1 LIFLHKNIKMIQRIQ
16 TVYLLI
22 AEMLI
27 GALFFVPFAEIA
39 GKEGNIYRFDIKG
52 IYLEGVQKAEII
64 YGSLPLV
71 ILWVVSMILILATI
85 FLFKNRILQMRL
97 SRINIFIL
105 LGLGGLIYYYVR
117 SIAKILMGVFS
128 LTVYLVFPF
137 IAAIL
142 IYLAIRAIN
151 KDELLVRSIDRIR

>member
-1 LIFLHKNIKMIQRIQ
+1 MIQRIQ

-39 GKEGNIYRFDIKG
+39 GKEGSIYRFDIKG
-52 IYLEGVQKAEII
+52 IYLEGIQKSEII
-64 YGSLPLV
+64 YSSLPLV
-71 ILWVVSMILILATI
+71 ILWAVSLILILATI

-97 SRINIFIL
+97 STINIFIL
-105 LGLGGLIYYYVR
+105 LGIDGLIYYYVW
-117 SIAKILMGVFS
+117 SIAKVLLGVYS
-128 LTVYLVFPF
+128 LTIYLVFPV

-142 IYLAIRAIN
+142 IYLAIRAISE
-151 KDELLVRSIDRIR
+151 DELLVRSIDRIR

>member
-1 LIFLHKNIKMIQRIQ
+1 MIQRIQ

-39 GKEGNIYRFDIKG
+39 GKDGSIYQFDIKG
-52 IYLEGVQKAEII
+52 IYLEGIQKAEII
-64 YGSLPLV
+64 YGSTPLV
-71 ILWVVSMILILATI
+71 ILWVMSMILILVTI
-85 FLFKNRILQMRL
+85 FKYKNRILQMRL
-97 SRINIFIL
+97 ATINVFIL
-105 LGLGGLIYYYVR
+105 LGLAGLIYYYVV
-117 SIAKILMGVFS
+117 SSAKILAGVYS
-128 LTVYLVFPF
+128 LTIYLVFPV

-142 IYLAIRAIN
+142 IYLAIRAIR